1 MKGTYPMYDG
11 DLFDLGNIVLEVI
24 AVPDKAAVAGRFI
37 CLYAV
42 NILFVFLCIDHFYL
56 DI

>member
-1 MKGTYPMYDG
+1 MYDG